1 MILNMD
7 IQTIKQAIRE
17 VLREE
22 LPSILK
28 EVILDTIPFDE
39 PEEDER
45 PFVEEKINEKD
56 YVRLEEI

>member
-1 MILNMD
+1 M
-7 IQTIKQAIRE
+7 
-17 VLREE
+17 
-22 LPSILK
+22 
-28 EVILDTIPFDE
+28 LDTIPFDE